1 MIHTD
6 PELVKAFDD
15 IVTKL
20 YAGLTPDDEDC
31 KAHATPPDLAE
42 LNHL

>member
-1 MIHTD
+1 VIHRD
-6 PELVKAFDD
+6 PELVEVFDG

-20 YAGLTPDDEDC
+20 YADLTPDDEDC
-31 KAHATPPDLAE
+31 KAHALLPDLAE